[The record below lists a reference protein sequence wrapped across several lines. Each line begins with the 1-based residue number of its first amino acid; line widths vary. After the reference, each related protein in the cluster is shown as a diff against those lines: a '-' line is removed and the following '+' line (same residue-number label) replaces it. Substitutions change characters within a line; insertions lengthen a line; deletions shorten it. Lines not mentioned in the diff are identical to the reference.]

1 MMEGYGVHRCDGGLM
16 FVVYGFERVGVVL
29 GDIYFVDPNPHPGQ
43 EGAERGIRV
52 ELRFVEA
59 QQHDGSIYAA
69 RPILVGEP
77 IWRLDLLESV
87 DGSPG
92 SFDRTHHHPLMRGWE
107 PGGRKFERALSTD
120 PLGYLRNRL
129 RDLPGLLTQAELPS
143 GAANDEDVRQLRDA
157 ADDIVAET
165 AKMLERVRR
174 GELAQAA
181 EPDASGLARTGWL

>member
-1 MMEGYGVHRCDGGLM
+1 M
-16 FVVYGFERVGVVL
+16 FAVFGFERVGVVL

-43 EGAERGIRV
+43 EGAERGVRV
-52 ELRFVEA
+52 EVRFVEP

-87 DGSPG
+87 DGTPG
-92 SFDRTHHHPLMRGWE
+92 SFDRTHHHPSMRGWE
-107 PGGRKFERALSTD
+107 PGQRKFERELSSD
-120 PLGYLRNRL
+120 PLGYLGARL
-129 RDLPGLLTQAELPS
+129 RDLPGLLTQGELPRN
-143 GAANDEDVRQLRDA
+143 AVDDEDVRQLREA

-174 GELAQAA
+174 GELAHPA
-181 EPDASGLARTGWL
+181 EPDESGLARTGWL